1 MSCVGLFVFF
11 FKQKTAYEM
20 RISDWSSDVCSSD
33 LFAQLLADVIS
44 GLVGVFAFFAI
55 AFVITLVLLYLYTRS
70 VRLTLVA
77 LVVALL
83 PVLWLVGILPLIGF
97 GIDPMSILVPFLI
110 FSIGVSHAVQMTNA
124 WRAEVVRGSTAEIG
138 RAACR
143 ERVCQNVEIS
153 GVDVSLKKK

>member
-1 MSCVGLFVFF
+1 MLRVQPVYERPPGGGELVKIKGSELDV
-11 FKQKTAYEM
+11 KQVANPDYNPNVEVN
-20 RISDWSSDVCSSD
+20 IIG
-33 LFAQLLADVIS
+33 FAQLLADVIS

-97 GIDPMSILVPFLI
+97 GIDPMSLLVPFLI
-110 FSIGVSHAVQMTNA
+110 FSIGVSHAVQMTHA
-124 WRAEVVRGSTAEIG
+124 WRAEEIG
-138 RAACR
+138 RTSSR
-143 ERVCQNVEIS
+143 ER
-153 GVDVSLKKK
+153 GV

>member
-1 MSCVGLFVFF
+1 
-11 FKQKTAYEM
+11 M

-33 LFAQLLADVIS
+33 LIKGSELDVKQVANPDYNPNVEVNIIGFAQLLADVIS

-97 GIDPMSILVPFLI
+97 
-110 FSIGVSHAVQMTNA
+110 
-124 WRAEVVRGSTAEIG
+124 EIG
-138 RAACR
+138 RASCR
-143 ERVCQNVEIS
+143 DRVCQYV
-153 GVDVSLKKK
+153 